1 MKKYFFCALAVAGL
15 LSSCSSD
22 DSVSDAPGI
31 QTSDELVPIHI
42 GVKSAPISAATRAVG
57 TGTVGDIATGSNVWA
72 NQKINVYMLNKGT
85 TDMAL
90 FDGIDIFN
98 NATFIAPASVEAT
111 SADNMVG
118 ALTEDQSIKYY
129 PPQGYYDFWGYRLDG
144 AEATDP
150 VISDTQ
156 IAIPFVIDGSQD
168 VMVAKAVPTAADSA
182 LLRLDG
188 NGNPADAATANLNV
202 QRVYSAFAARRG
214 VQPTLDFK
222 HMLTRLKFFISAGD
236 ALTCD
241 AERGIFVDSIKV
253 MSKATGNLIAA
264 YTGDELIDQVV
275 FDDAAA
281 LDSLTLRQRIGNNND
296 ANLDQPLETLTPI
309 QPVWNVTENK
319 TDTVRVGESLI
330 VAPADQYELRISISQ
345 RQQVSRDPSLD
356 PADQF
361 RVLKNTYVVPL
372 TTPSGTAF
380 KRGYSYNVYMT
391 MWGFSRITVNTTLQP
406 WVEDDADSKIE
417 ILPEDFDSNSF

>member
-42 GVKSAPISAATRAVG
+42 GVSSAPISAATRAVG

-111 SADNMVG
+111 SADNMVE

-144 AEATDP
+144 AETADP

-188 NGNPADAATANLNV
+188 NGNPVDAATAAVNV
-202 QRVYSAFAARRG
+202 QRVFSAFAARRG

-222 HMLTRLKFFISAGD
+222 HMLTRLKFFVSAGD

-253 MSKATGNLIAA
+253 MSKSTGNLIAA

-275 FDDAAA
+275 FDDAAD
-281 LDSLTLRQRIGNNND
+281 LDSLTLRQRIGNVND

-309 QPVWNVTENK
+309 QPVWNATENK

-330 VAPADQYELRISISQ
+330 VAPADQ
-345 RQQVSRDPSLD
+345 
-356 PADQF
+356 
-361 RVLKNTYVVPL
+361 
-372 TTPSGTAF
+372 
-380 KRGYSYNVYMT
+380 
-391 MWGFSRITVNTTLQP
+391 
-406 WVEDDADSKIE
+406 
-417 ILPEDFDSNSF
+417 